1 MSDDFILVCDLCP
14 GVEWEDHGPDHVS
27 CKRCGNVQRLP
38 VEARRPDEAAKLAGV
53 TVRVTRWV

>member
-1 MSDDFILVCDLCP
+1 MMDDFILVCDLCA
-14 GVEWEDHGPDHVS
+14 GAEWEDDAADHVS

-53 TVRVTRWV
+53 PVRE